1 MSKIAIQTDDAPAAI
16 GPYSQA
22 IVAGDT
28 MWVSGQIALEPSS
41 MTLVGQTAAE
51 QAVQVLEN
59 LGAVLRAADFSFDDL
74 VQCTI
79 YLADMSDFNAINE
92 VYARY
97 MPTPPPARATV
108 EVSRLPRDVLIEI
121 GATAKRIQDARIQQ

>member
-1 MSKIAIQTDDAPAAI
+1 VEIPLRRAIQTAAAPAAI

-22 IVAGDT
+22 IASGD
-28 MWVSGQIALEPSS
+28 MLWLSGQIALDPES
-41 MTLVGQTAAE
+41 MILVGETAAE
-51 QAVQVLEN
+51 QAVQVMKN
-59 LGAVLRAADFSFDDL
+59 LGAVLSAAGFGFEHL

-79 YLADMSDFNAINE
+79 FLKDMDDFNAVNE

-108 EVSRLPRDVLIEI
+108 EVSRLPKDVRVEI
-121 GATAKRIQDARIQQ
+121 GATARREQ

>member
-22 IVAGDT
+22 VVAGDT

-79 YLADMSDFNAINE
+79 YLANMSDFNAVNE

-121 GATAKRIQDARIQQ
+121 GATAKRT

>member
-1 MSKIAIQTDDAPAAI
+1 MSKLAIQTDDAPAAI

-22 IVAGDT
+22 IVSGDS
-28 MWVSGQIALEPSS
+28 MWLSGQIALDPTT
-41 MTLVGQTAAE
+41 MTLIGRTAAE

-79 YLADMSDFNAINE
+79 YLADMNDFKAINE

-108 EVSRLPRDVLIEI
+108 EVSRLPRDVLVEI
-121 GATAKRIQDARIQQ
+121 GAIAHRI